1 MTTEDRSGT
10 LAHAPVSYRS
20 SIALLALLAFV
31 AAACSDVQHRVP
43 LGPGPGEVLLVAVVD
58 DGALEVTRIDAETS
72 VRVAWPPGAKM
83 IVWRFAAGSF
93 VDASGH
99 PLDDANLDAL
109 EVSTSSVGGC
119 GRCTYEALT
128 SPQRLSPGDVCAV
141 PSFAEVEV
149 FENVDGP
156 KAIDDAEVVREAASR
171 VFLHAPGDCGCD
183 DPPLRPAR
191 DLEVVQIDGDEPR
204 IAGDVHH
211 LFDDGTALAI
221 APGHIVSIAADGT
234 IRNAPAPELGGQVLA
249 SAPIHDGLL
258 LALDDPDR
266 ATAEATYVHV
276 AKDLVVTRAE
286 GLPRLGG
293 PALLTDASGDVY
305 LAGVIEPAR
314 APRHGF
320 YRCTTATAGQYECTE
335 QLSASG
341 TCDEPTFD
349 FARGVA
355 VTSTAGTAFFVGE
368 RGQLYARNA
377 ADGRW
382 ECHPGLS
389 VFGFF
394 IDDNAYAHDVVD
406 DVALTSDGVL
416 YVCSTGTR
424 PTGATSR
431 HVTGVL
437 WATDLA
443 GVRST
448 ADLTSPLTSF
458 ETAKADDALCA
469 SLSVE
474 GVRARSLW
482 GFGDFAIDAVAGI
495 ETARH
500 VGLGQPW
507 AGEPPELFGEALD
520 PVLDLYAV
528 GGWELAVTAARDMY
542 RRSPGTM
549 DYAPIYATDGVRRG
563 PMTALA
569 ATEPGTIVAFGAR
582 VDRYT
587 RRGGITRET
596 IDVPGYP
603 PTPDSHADLALV
615 APGADNRAIV
625 ATHRALLWRCR
636 IRGTSRTPCLPPS
649 APNRVSVLDID
660 LAEGRIV
667 DEYLPPIANPSAFVG
682 GAALA
687 DDVFV
692 LLDSRGNVFSLIGSS
707 LELLTVE
714 WDDPSTPV
722 IELRPSPETFE
733 AIDGTDGVAWLVGD
747 GLVGRIAWRPDRRLV
762 VEGFWHDRIAAT
774 WTPDDG
780 TRVFPFTVDAW
791 CADRAVVM
799 SIGTT
804 LSGSVRL
811 AVRPSRLAGSGPSLR
826 IVPIA
831 VDSAEADARGFSKR
845 MSWVRP
851 TGALR
856 FSDGTLIYT
865 YDDGTIEPRG
875 GPRHF
880 APFSYVGGHAV
891 SGDFAVIGG
900 EGERIIAVQPR

>member
-1 MTTEDRSGT
+1 MTATNRSGT
-10 LAHAPVSYRS
+10 LANAPVLYRS
-20 SIALLALLAFV
+20 SIALFAFV

-43 LGPGPGEVLLVAVVD
+43 LEPEPGEVLVVAVVD
-58 DGALEVTRIDAETS
+58 DGTLEVARIDAQTS
-72 VRVAWPPGAKM
+72 VRIAWPPGAKM
-83 IVWRFAAGSF
+83 VVWRFAAGSF
-93 VDASGH
+93 VDASGR
-99 PLDDANLDAL
+99 PLDDAALAAL

-119 GRCTYEALT
+119 GRCTYDALT

-141 PSFAEVEV
+141 PPFADVEV
-149 FENVDGP
+149 FENDDGP
-156 KAIDDAEVVREAASR
+156 KTIEDADVVRETAAR
-171 VFLHAPGDCGCD
+171 VFVRTPGACGCA
-183 DPPLRPAR
+183 DPPLKTAQ
-191 DLEVVQIDGDEPR
+191 DLEIVQIDADEPR
-204 IAGDVHH
+204 IAASVHH

-221 APGHIVSIAADGT
+221 TPGHVAAITADGT
-234 IRNAPAPELGGQVLA
+234 VRSTAVPELGGQVLA
-249 SAPIHDGLL
+249 SAPVHDGLL

-276 AKDLVVTRAE
+276 TKDLVVTRAE

-293 PALLTDASGDVY
+293 PALLADASGDVY
-305 LAGVIEPAR
+305 LAGVVQPER

-335 QLSASG
+335 QPSGSG
-341 TCDEPTFD
+341 TCDETTFD
-349 FARGVA
+349 FTRGVA
-355 VTSTAGTAFFVGE
+355 VTSTVGTSFFIGD
-368 RGQLYARNA
+368 RGQLYARNT

-389 VFGFF
+389 IFNFL
-394 IDDNAYAHDVVD
+394 INDNAYAHDVVD
-406 DVALTSDGVL
+406 GVALTSDGML

-424 PTGATSR
+424 PTGASSR

-437 WATDLA
+437 WSTSLA

-448 ADLTSPLTSF
+448 ADFTSPLTAF
-458 ETAKADDALCA
+458 ETAKAIDALCTSISA
-469 SLSVE
+469 E
-474 GVRARSLW
+474 GERARSLW
-482 GFGDFAIDAVAGI
+482 GFGDFAIDTVAGA

-500 VGLGQPW
+500 EGLGQPW
-507 AGEPPELFGEALD
+507 VGDAPELFDEAAD
-520 PVLDLYAV
+520 PVLDLYTSDDWA
-528 GGWELAVTAARDMY
+528 LAVTASRDMY
-542 RRSPGTM
+542 RRAPGMTTF
-549 DYAPIYATDGVRRG
+549 APIYANGTARRG

-569 ATEPGTIVAFGAR
+569 PTEPGTIVAFGAR
-582 VDRYT
+582 AERYT
-587 RRGGITRET
+587 RRGDITRET
-596 IDVPGYP
+596 LDIAGYP

-615 APGADNRAIV
+615 SPGAPNRALV

-636 IRGTSRTPCLPPS
+636 IRGTWRTPCLPPS
-649 APNRVSVLDID
+649 APYRVSILDID
-660 LAEGRIV
+660 LEQGRVV
-667 DEYLPPIANPSAFVG
+667 DEYIPPIANPSMFIG

-714 WDDPSTPV
+714 WDDPSTSV
-722 IELRPSPETFE
+722 IELQPSPETFE

-747 GLVGRIAWRPDRRLV
+747 GLVGRVAWRPERKLV

-780 TRVFPFTVDAW
+780 TRVVPFTVDAW
-791 CADRAVVM
+791 CADRAIVM
-799 SIGTT
+799 GIGTT

-811 AVRPSRLAGSGPSLR
+811 AVRPSHLEGGGPSLR
-826 IVPIA
+826 VGPIA
-831 VDSAEADARGFSKR
+831 IDGAEAEARGFSKR
-845 MSWVRP
+845 LSWIRP

-856 FSDGTLIYT
+856 FPDGTVIYR

-900 EGERIIAVQPR
+900 EGERIIAVEPR